1 MFLRCAGGSV
11 HPDEPKTG
19 TTMDTT
25 SRAEAPDAP
34 TKIPPAGWRA
44 ILKRSVQEFKHDDIT
59 DRA

>member
-1 MFLRCAGGSV
+1 M

-44 ILKRSVQEFKHDDIT
+44 ILKRSVQQFEHDDIT